1 MLTGETGTGVMAG
14 EKQGG
19 GCKGGGAQSL
29 LMRGKQ
35 SQLPLYAQEPQSNQ
49 QRFLAALQSE
59 QMPKSGAGL
68 RIKPGFN
75 RVVWPLLM
83 KLYLAGALAV
93 AGGHGHGCGGIYR
106 EGALVPG
113 RRGGKGGKG
122 CLMGL
127 LIYTLEKWK

>member
-1 MLTGETGTGVMAG
+1 MEG
-14 EKQGG
+14 
-19 GCKGGGAQSL
+19 GGGAQSL

-49 QRFLAALQSE
+49 RRFLAALQSE

-93 AGGHGHGCGGIYR
+93 AGGCGDGCGGR
-106 EGALVPG
+106 ERQRGCTGPHRKRGA
-113 RRGGKGGKG
+113 KGAKDASWGS
-122 CLMGL
+122 
-127 LIYTLEKWK
+127 